1 MNRIVKNFLLNGLSS
16 IIGQIVTFVTVA
28 YYAQLIGKDFFG
40 SITLAQQIILYFSIA
55 VLFGL
60 QTLGIRMISNDT
72 KQAKEAVSEIIS
84 FRLIIALG
92 SFLIIGVLSLF
103 MNNSYSFNI
112 ILFFFSFTLFPL
124 AMNLDWLYIGFEKMH
139 HNAVYNLCKSVI
151 PGIIILIFLKESSN
165 IYIIPLAMFIGVF
178 IGVVY
183 QYVIIT
189 FKYKIKF
196 KFMFDFVKFRNLG
209 MLAFPFLTS
218 GLLAMVNNNI
228 DKLIIGV
235 FRNKGELGVYQAAYT
250 FISFFITVE
259 AMVFTPIFPALINLY
274 KENNLEKLKTL
285 SQGLSKYI
293 FILILPIA
301 LGGWVLSKDII
312 RLVYGAEY
320 VSAYLPFN
328 ILLIYILILYCREI
342 YAYQLNAWNG
352 EMKYLKTV
360 SISAALNAILCFA
373 FVPAFGYVAA
383 AMITTATEIINLV
396 LMRRD
401 SNKLVKIKFFENP
414 FIILPA
420 LLMIVFTY
428 ILKSIGANIITN
440 LLISILV
447 YSSLLVLLKV
457 VKIEEIK
464 GLLSKS

>member
-1 MNRIVKNFLLNGLSS
+1 MNRIVKNFLVNGLSS

-92 SFLIIGVLSLF
+92 SFLIIGVLSFF
-103 MNNSYSFNI
+103 MNDSFSFNI

-124 AMNLDWLYIGFEKMH
+124 AMNLDWLYIGFQKMH
-139 HNAVYNLCKSVI
+139 HNAVYNLCKSII

-274 KENNLEKLKTL
+274 KENNLEKLKRL

-312 RLVYGAEY
+312 RLVYGEDY
-320 VSAYLPFN
+320 ISAYLPFN

-352 EMKYLKTV
+352 ELKYLKTV

-383 AMITTATEIINLV
+383 AIITTATEIINLV

-401 SNKLVKIKFFENP
+401 SNKLVKIKLFESP

-420 LLMIVFTY
+420 LLMVVLTY
-428 ILKSIGANIITN
+428 ILKSVGVNMIIN
-440 LLISILV
+440 LLISILI
-447 YSSLLVLLKV
+447 YLSLLFLLKV

>member
-1 MNRIVKNFLLNGLSS
+1 
-16 IIGQIVTFVTVA
+16 
-28 YYAQLIGKDFFG
+28 
-40 SITLAQQIILYFSIA
+40 
-55 VLFGL
+55 
-60 QTLGIRMISNDT
+60 
-72 KQAKEAVSEIIS
+72 
-84 FRLIIALG
+84 
-92 SFLIIGVLSLF
+92 
-103 MNNSYSFNI
+103 
-112 ILFFFSFTLFPL
+112 
-124 AMNLDWLYIGFEKMH
+124 MH
-139 HNAVYNLCKSVI
+139 HNAVYNLCKSII

-274 KENNLEKLKTL
+274 KENNLEKLKRL

-312 RLVYGAEY
+312 RLVYGEDY
-320 VSAYLPFN
+320 ISAYLPFN

-352 EMKYLKTV
+352 ELKYLKTV

-383 AMITTATEIINLV
+383 AIITTATEIINLV

-401 SNKLVKIKFFENP
+401 SNKLVKIKLFESP

-420 LLMIVFTY
+420 LLMVVLTY
-428 ILKSIGANIITN
+428 ILKSVGVNMIIN
-440 LLISILV
+440 LLISILI
-447 YSSLLVLLKV
+447 YLSLLFLLKV